1 MVKIPKSIL
10 TITFLCSIPY
20 SLVNAE
26 ENITTQCKT
35 VRGFNDENNKNMA
48 AFKQAMR
55 DSFEHLFVG
64 SHSRNTREKLIN
76 SFCKLSLSS
85 PDHYAVYTCCDG
97 ELAGCIIFH
106 KTSEK
111 GAVIDKAVTIKKF
124 RKQGIGL
131 RQMEFAI
138 TVFKE
143 MGIERVL
150 FLTAEGNTG
159 VYKIAERFGFVCD
172 DKKFYFHSPYKRFR
186 WKSS

>member
-1 MVKIPKSIL
+1 MKISKTILIIVSICL
-10 TITFLCSIPY
+10 IPC

-35 VRGFNDENNKNMA
+35 VRDFNDENDKNMA
-48 AFKQAMR
+48 ALKQAMR
-55 DSFEHLFVG
+55 ESFEHLFVG
-64 SHSRNTREKLIN
+64 SHSRDTQEKLIN
-76 SFCKLSLSS
+76 SFCKLSLAS
-85 PDHYAVYTCCDG
+85 PNHYAVYTYCDG

-106 KTSEK
+106 RTSKK
-111 GAVIDKAVTIKKF
+111 GAIIDKGVTIKKF

-143 MGIERVL
+143 MGIEHVL
-150 FLTAEGNTG
+150 FLTTEGNTG

-172 DKKFYFHSPYKRFR
+172 EKKFYFNSPYKRFR
-186 WKSS
+186 WKNS